1 MSNSQKTLESEKIRH
16 SLAHLLAIA
25 VIEKKPKTLP
35 AIGPVIENGFYYDF
49 DLQSSIAET
58 DLPEIEKT
66 IKNLIRQNLIF
77 RKKIVTPAEAKKIFR
92 HNPYKIE
99 FIAELQ
105 KEKKPIVVYET
116 WRSSEKKPIF
126 IDLCSGPHIQST
138 KEINPDAFKL
148 TKIAGAYWRGDEKNK
163 MLQRIYGLAF
173 QSKKELQTFLHLQ
186 EEAEKRDHRK
196 LGSELNLFIIND
208 KVGLGLPLFLP
219 AGARLRHEIMMF
231 ALNTY
236 LANGYELVNTP
247 HIGSAKLWQ
256 ESGHLK
262 FYKESMYAAFGIEEE
277 DYLLKPMNCPM
288 HAYLYKHKIRSYRDL
303 PIRFTEMGTVYRYE
317 KSGTLHGLTRVR
329 GFTQDDAHIICAPE
343 QIEDEIKKALKLT
356 LYILKTFGFKNF
368 EMNLSVRDP
377 KQKTKFIGS
386 DAKWK
391 MAEQSLKKA
400 LLDLGFTNFIYDVG
414 GAVFYGPK
422 IDVKV
427 SDALGRQWQL
437 STIQFDF
444 NLPQRFG
451 LSYIDRQGKPKE
463 PFVVHR
469 ALLGS
474 LERFIGVYIEHT
486 AGAFPLW
493 VAPYQVAIIPL
504 SEKFQDY
511 GEKIKKTLDEN
522 QIRTV
527 LFDADE
533 TLNKRIRQAEKTKT
547 PYIVIVGQK
556 EQKNKTVSLR
566 QRGKGDIGSQK
577 LDEFIKRLKKEI
589 EAKK

>member
-1 MSNSQKTLESEKIRH
+1 MSSSQKTLEKIRH

-25 VIEKKPKTLP
+25 VIEKKSKALP

-49 DLQSSIAET
+49 DIDKISPEN
-58 DLPEIEKT
+58 LPEIEKI
-66 IKNLIRQNLIF
+66 IKELIRQNLVF
-77 RKKIVTPAEAKKIFR
+77 RKRIIAPAEAKKIF
-92 HNPYKIE
+92 HYNPYKLE
-99 FIAELQ
+99 LIAELQ

-116 WRSSEKKPIF
+116 RRPSEKEPLF
-126 IDLCSGPHIQST
+126 IDLCSGPHVRST
-138 KEINPDAFKL
+138 KEIKADAFSL
-148 TKIAGAYWRGDEKNK
+148 TKIAGAYWRGNEKNK

-173 QSKKELQTFLHLQ
+173 QNKKELQAFLNLQ
-186 EEAEKRDHRK
+186 EEAENRDHRK
-196 LGSELNLFIIND
+196 LSSELDLFIIND
-208 KVGLGLPLFLP
+208 KVGQGLPLFLP

-236 LANGYELVNTP
+236 LNSGYELVNTP

-262 FYKESMYAAFGIEEE
+262 FYKESMYAAFGIEGE

-288 HAYLYKHKIRSYRDL
+288 HVYLYKHKIRSYRDL
-303 PIRFTEMGTVYRYE
+303 PIRFAEMGTVYRYE

-356 LYILKTFGFKNF
+356 FYILKTFGFKKI
-368 EMNLSVRDP
+368 ETNLSVRDP
-377 KQKTKFIGS
+377 KQKAKFIGS

-400 LLDLGFTNFIYDVG
+400 LRDLGFANFVYDIG

-422 IDVKV
+422 IDIKV

-444 NLPQRFG
+444 NLPQQFS
-451 LSYIDRQGKPKE
+451 LSYIDKQGKPKE
-463 PFVVHR
+463 PFMIHR

-474 LERFIGVYIEHT
+474 LERFMGVYIEHT

-493 VAPYQVAIIPL
+493 VAPYQTAIIPI
-504 SEKFQDY
+504 SQKFQDY
-511 GEKIKKTLDEN
+511 GQKIKKTLDEN
-522 QIRTV
+522 QIRTI
-527 LFDADE
+527 LLDADE
-533 TLNKRIRQAEKTKT
+533 TLNKRIRQAEKTKI
-547 PYIVIVGQK
+547 PYIVIIGQK